1 MTTIPQL
8 RPHKPLTAFAIAGS
22 TMAQIA
28 PAFSFYL
35 GMAVITQGAGEGA
48 PFTILLAAIAIFI
61 VGSSVAAFAQRH
73 PSNGSLVTFLGL
85 TFGGVIGTATAVLFS
100 VAYILLLAS
109 VMLAIGGWVS
119 FSLQT
124 FYGLSVPWLP
134 LTIVLALLCWLLTVS
149 GINRSTA
156 VATASMIIEVAVLL
170 VVAFLAFLHP
180 PAPLS
185 LTPLL
190 PSALQN
196 GLTGLGQAFP
206 LAVFL
211 FIGFE
216 NAAALAEES
225 EHPRRN
231 IPRAVMLSLVF
242 MAALYLIVSYA
253 TVTGFGNSASR
264 LAQSTIPFI
273 DLAQRYLGPLAILA
287 ALAGFTSVAG
297 TMLAG
302 TNNLSRVIFNSARER
317 LFPYALA
324 QVSDRFGT
332 PILALTLPFA
342 LALVLALAVGLAGS
356 DWLSAFGYLST
367 LGTIP
372 LILIY
377 GAVNVAVIFN
387 NGLGLSP
394 LRRYVLPLLG
404 TASIAVPLWALVQP
418 GQQPPYSFFP
428 WIILALLI
436 AALLYSWWRVRSDP
450 ALPGRIG
457 AFGPEGLAEAEAVAI
472 SSPAASVA
480 PEEESDITALHRPES
495 QA

>member
-8 RPHKPLTAFAIAGS
+8 RPRKPLTAFAIAGS

-35 GMAVITQGAGEGA
+35 GMAVIAQGAGLGA
-48 PFTILLAAIAIFI
+48 PFTILLAAIAMFI
-61 VGSSVAAFAQRH
+61 VGLSVAAFAQRH

-85 TFGGVIGTATAVLFS
+85 TFGGVIGTTTAVLFS
-100 VAYILLLAS
+100 SAYILLLAS

-124 FYGLSVPWLP
+124 FYSLSISWIP
-134 LTIVLALLCWLLTVS
+134 LTIALAAICWLLTLS

-156 VATASMIIEVAVLL
+156 VATASMLIEVAILL
-170 VVAFLAFLHP
+170 AVSLLAFLNP
-180 PAPLS
+180 PAPAS
-185 LTPLL
+185 LGPLL
-190 PSALQN
+190 PTALQN

-216 NAAALAEES
+216 NAVALAEES
-225 EHPRRN
+225 EQPRRN
-231 IPRAVMLSLVF
+231 IPRAVMLSLGL

-253 TVTGFGNSASR
+253 TVTGFGNSARR
-264 LAQSTIPFI
+264 LTQSTIPFI

-324 QVSDRFGT
+324 QVSRRFGT
-332 PILALTLPFA
+332 PTLALTLPFA
-342 LALVLALAVGLAGS
+342 LALVLALVVGLISG
-356 DWLSAFGYLST
+356 DWLVAFGYLST

-387 NGLGLSP
+387 HGLGLSP
-394 LRRYVLPLLG
+394 LRRYLLPLLG
-404 TASIAVPLWALVQP
+404 TVSIALPLWALLQP

-428 WIILALLI
+428 WITLALLI
-436 AALLYSWWRVRSDP
+436 IALLYSWWRVRTDP
-450 ALPGRIG
+450 ALPARIG
-457 AFGPEGLAEAEAVAI
+457 AFGPEHLATPSSSEASYEAATI
-472 SSPAASVA
+472 SPGETIEAPAVDD
-480 PEEESDITALHRPES
+480 PEP
-495 QA
+495 QV